1 VAPKDVR
8 VNDEVTNCAV
18 CGRTLLRGEQAEIF
32 LAGGERR
39 LVCDLCT
46 ARATHQG
53 WIREAA
59 GLEVKQRRREADEGG
74 ALRGR
79 LLGLRGRGSR
89 QRGSEPEPPEEPS
102 PDNGDGAARLYD
114 PEHDVHAV
122 PTSGELKA
130 VRALD
135 LFNASDHPRTIA
147 GVARS
152 LGSPGVTVR
161 PVQERPSAVNIVVAW
176 ELSWYR
182 YEVELADGP
191 QGVRLVAQ
199 GNELKELSTED
210 QTPNAAADERGA
222 LALAEG

>member
-1 VAPKDVR
+1 VARKDVR
-8 VNDEVTNCAV
+8 PRDEVTACAV

-39 LVCDLCT
+39 QVCELCT

-59 GLEVKQRRREADEGG
+59 GLEVKRRRREDEQESRP
-74 ALRGR
+74 LRGR
-79 LLGLRGRGSR
+79 LLGRRGRAPR
-89 QRGSEPEPPEEPS
+89 PRAPEPEEAAAG
-102 PDNGDGAARLYD
+102 NGDGAPVQLY
-114 PEHDVHAV
+114 ETHHDVQAV

-130 VRALD
+130 VRALE

-152 LGSPGVTVR
+152 LGVPAVTVR
-161 PVQERPSAVNIVVAW
+161 PVVERPSAVNIVVAW

-182 YEVELADGP
+182 FEVELADGTG
-191 QGVRLVAQ
+191 GVRLVAQ
-199 GNELKELSTED
+199 GNELRELATED
-210 QTPNAAADERGA
+210 QAPNAAADERGV

>member
-1 VAPKDVR
+1 
-8 VNDEVTNCAV
+8 V
-18 CGRTLLRGEQAEIF
+18 CGRTLLRGERAEPF

-39 LVCDLCT
+39 QVCELCT

-59 GLEVKQRRREADEGG
+59 GLEVKHRRREEDQDGRP
-74 ALRGR
+74 LRDR
-79 LLGLRGRGSR
+79 LLGRRGRGAR
-89 QRGSEPEPPEEPS
+89 PQEPELEEAS
-102 PDNGDGAARLYD
+102 AGNGDGPPVQLY
-114 PEHDVHAV
+114 ETQHDVHAV

-152 LGSPGVTVR
+152 LGTPTVTVR
-161 PVQERPSAVNIVVAW
+161 PVVERPSAVNIVVAW

-182 YEVELADGP
+182 FEVELADGTG
-191 QGVRLVAQ
+191 GVRLVAQ
-199 GNELKELSTED
+199 GNELGELTTED
-210 QTPNAAADERGA
+210 QAPNAAADERGV

>member
-1 VAPKDVR
+1 MAPKDVR
-8 VNDEVTNCAV
+8 PSDEVTACAV

-39 LVCDLCT
+39 QVCELCT

-59 GLEVKQRRREADEGG
+59 GLEVKRRRQDDEQESRP
-74 ALRGR
+74 LRGR
-79 LLGLRGRGSR
+79 LLGRRGRSGR
-89 QRGSEPEPPEEPS
+89 PRAPESGDAPAG
-102 PDNGDGAARLYD
+102 NGDGGPVELY
-114 PEHDVHAV
+114 EAQHDVHAV

-130 VRALD
+130 VRALE

-152 LGSPGVTVR
+152 LGAPAVTVR
-161 PVQERPSAVNIVVAW
+161 PVLERPSAVNIIVAW

-182 YEVELADGP
+182 FEVELADGA
-191 QGVRLVAQ
+191 GAVRLMDQ
-199 GNELKELSTED
+199 GNELGELGSED
-210 QTPNAAADERGA
+210 QEPNAAADERGV
-222 LALAEG
+222 LALAAG